1 MPSME
6 QRPFGSTGLRVSVLG
21 FGAGH
26 IGSPASND
34 VEAARVLDAALEAGM
49 NLIDTARGY
58 ELSEERIG
66 RLLSHRRDEFVLST
80 KVGYSVPGVPD
91 WSAAAVT
98 GGVDRALGELATDLI
113 DVCFLHSCSLEV
125 LEAGEAV
132 DALRRAQAEG
142 KVRVCGYS
150 GEGPELEWAIASGAF
165 GAIQTSV
172 NLADQWTAT
181 TLLPRA
187 VEAGLGV
194 IAKRPL
200 ANAAWRFGDRPVGRY
215 EEPLLGEAARD
226 GHRTRRRRLD
236 QNGASASVRSPPGSR
251 PPSWVPRPRTTCG
264 TSSMQWRRGRCP
276 RSRSSGGQP
285 RSRRARANGPRK
297 SRSSHVRTPLRH
309 GLSRYIVYKS
319 KTVSER

>member
-1 MPSME
+1 ME
-6 QRPFGSTGLRVSVLG
+6 QRPFGSTGVQVPVLG

-34 VEAARVLDAALEAGM
+34 VEAGRVLDAALDAGI

-66 RLLSHRRDEFVLST
+66 RRLSHRRDEFVLST
-80 KVGYSVPGVPD
+80 KVGYNVPEVPD

-98 GGVDRALGELATDLI
+98 GGIDRALGQLVTDTI
-113 DVCFLHSCSLEV
+113 DVCFLHSCDLDV

-132 DALRRAQAEG
+132 DALRRAQEEG

-150 GEGPELEWAIASGAF
+150 GEGPELEWAIESGAF

-172 NLADQWTAT
+172 NLADQWTAGA
-181 TLLPRA
+181 LLPRA

-200 ANAAWRFGDRPVGRY
+200 ANAAWRFRDRPVGRY
-215 EEPLLGEAARD
+215 EEPY
-226 GHRTRRRRLD
+226 
-236 QNGASASVRSPPGSR
+236 
-251 PPSWVPRPRTTCG
+251 W
-264 TSSMQWRRGRCP
+264 
-276 RSRSSGGQP
+276 
-285 RSRRARANGPRK
+285 
-297 SRSSHVRTPLRH
+297 
-309 GLSRYIVYKS
+309 
-319 KTVSER
+319 

>member
-1 MPSME
+1 MPCME
-6 QRPFGSTGLRVSVLG
+6 QRAFGSTGLRVPVLG

-26 IGSPASND
+26 IGSADSGD
-34 VEAARVLDAALEAGM
+34 ADAARVLDAALDSGM

-66 RLLSHRRDEFVLST
+66 RLLGHRRDEFVLST

-91 WSAAAVT
+91 WTASAVT
-98 GGVDRALGELATDLI
+98 GGVDRALVQLRTDVI

-132 DALRRAQAEG
+132 AALLRAQESG

-150 GEGPELEWAIASGAF
+150 GEGPALEWAIDCGAF

-172 NLADQWTAT
+172 NLADQWTAA

-187 VEAGLGV
+187 VDAGLGV

-200 ANAAWRFGDRPVGRY
+200 ANAAWRFEDRPVGQY
-215 EEPLLGEAARD
+215 AEPYWERLRAMRIEPAD
-226 GHRTRRRRLD
+226 GDWTSTAIRF
-236 QNGASASVRSPPGSR
+236 SAFSPGVSTAI
-251 PPSWVPRPRTTCG
+251 VG
-264 TSSMQWRRGRCP
+264 TSSADHLRDVVDAVARGPLPSAEVERWAAAFAPHLGQWP
-276 RSRSSGGQP
+276 PQ
-285 RSRRARANGPRK
+285 
-297 SRSSHVRTPLRH
+297 V
-309 GLSRYIVYKS
+309 
-319 KTVSER
+319 

>member
-1 MPSME
+1 VQPVPGQRSRVAPTMPSME
-6 QRPFGSTGLRVSVLG
+6 QRPFGSTGLQVSVLG

-26 IGSPASND
+26 IGSPASSD
-34 VEAARVLDAALEAGM
+34 VEAGQVLDAALDAGM

-66 RLLSHRRDEFVLST
+66 RLLSHRRNEFVLST

-98 GGVDRALGELATDLI
+98 GGIDRALGQLATDTI
-113 DVCFLHSCSLEV
+113 DVCFLHSCSLDV
-125 LEAGEAV
+125 LEAGEPV
-132 DALRRAQAEG
+132 DALRRAQEEG

-150 GEGPELEWAIASGAF
+150 GEGPELEWAIGSGAF

-172 NLADQWTAT
+172 NLADQWTASA
-181 TLLPRA
+181 LLPRA

-215 EEPLLGEAARD
+215 EEPYWERLSVMGIEPAD
-226 GHRTRRRRLD
+226 GDWISTAIRF
-236 QNGASASVRSPPGSR
+236 SAFAPGVSTAI
-251 PPSWVPRPRTTCG
+251 VG
-264 TSSMQWRRGRCP
+264 TSSAANLGDVVDAVARG
-276 RSRSSGGQP
+276 
-285 RSRRARANGPRK
+285 
-297 SRSSHVRTPLRH
+297 PLPAAEVERWAAAFAPH
-309 GLSRYIVYKS
+309 LGLWPPQV
-319 KTVSER
+319 